1 MKIPIPYCQRLLCLF
16 FLNIAFVIPSFSQ
29 PGSNDAGFNTIDV
42 GAGGAN
48 GSILC
53 MAVQSDGK
61 IVIGGS
67 FSTYNGAARNGIARL
82 NTDGSLD
89 ATFAPGTGV
98 NGSLQALSIQSDGK
112 IVIGG
117 AFFSY
122 NGTARTNVARVNTD
136 GSLDAGFSPGTGT
149 SSTIYATSV
158 QTDGKI
164 IIGGTFITYNG
175 TARNNIARLNTNGS
189 LDTDF
194 NPGTGAGGTGAYI
207 YTTSI
212 QTDGKIII
220 GGQFTFFNGT
230 ARSRVARLNTDGTV
244 DMAFNPGTG
253 ANNTLRT
260 SSIQGDGKVIIGGLF
275 TTYNGTARNRIC
287 RLNADGSLDAGFNPG
302 SGADNTI
309 TVSAIQ
315 PDGKIII
322 GGMFTTYN
330 STAINR
336 LARLN
341 ADGSLDGSF
350 NVGTGANGTIWSGA
364 LQSDGKMII
373 GGLFTTFN
381 GVVRTRIAR
390 ILAAAGGGGSSPS
403 HYFRSIASGNW
414 NVPATWESSA
424 VADFSSGV
432 ISPATLSPDLNANN
446 VTIRAPHTVIVT
458 ANMVADQ
465 TTISTGG
472 NLTVSSGVS
481 FTIQ

>member
-1 MKIPIPYCQRLLCLF
+1 MKISISYYQRLLCLF
-16 FLNIAFVIPSFSQ
+16 FINLAFVLPSFGQ
-29 PGSNDAGFNTIDV
+29 PGSNDASFNTIDV
-42 GAGGAN
+42 GSGGAS

-67 FSTYNGAARNGIARL
+67 FTTYNGVARNGIARL
-82 NTDGSLD
+82 NADGSLD

-98 NGSLQALSIQSDGK
+98 NGSLQALAIQSDGK

-117 AFFSY
+117 IFFSY
-122 NGTARTNVARVNTD
+122 NGTTRANIARVNTD
-136 GSLDAGFSPGTGT
+136 GSLDAGFTPGTGT
-149 SSTIYATSV
+149 SSTIYAMSI

-164 IIGGTFITYNG
+164 IIGGTFTTYNG
-175 TARNNIARLNTNGS
+175 TARNNIARLHTNGS

-244 DMAFNPGTG
+244 DMSFSPGTG
-253 ANNTLRT
+253 ANNNLRT
-260 SSIQGDGKVIIGGLF
+260 SAIQSDGKIIIGGLF
-275 TTYNGTARNRIC
+275 TSYNGTARNRIC

-309 TVSAIQ
+309 TISAIQ
-315 PDGKIII
+315 TDGKIII

-330 STAINR
+330 TTAINR

-341 ADGSLDGSF
+341 TDGTLDGSF
-350 NVGTGANGTIWSGA
+350 NVGTGANNTIWSGA

-381 GVVRTRIAR
+381 GTARTRIAR
-390 ILAAAGGGGSSPS
+390 ILAAAGGGGSSPA

-414 NVPATWESSA
+414 NVPATWESSP
-424 VADFSSGV
+424 VADFSSGLV
-432 ISPATLSPDLNANN
+432 SPATLSPDFNASN
-446 VTIRAPHTVIVT
+446 VSIRAAHTVTVT
-458 ANMVADQ
+458 ANMVVDQ
-465 TTISTGG
+465 TTVSTGG
-472 NLTVSSGVS
+472 NLVVNSGVS
-481 FTIQ
+481 LTIQ